1 MEEQCSFFI
10 DMEEKTGLFTPQGR
24 EEQACF
30 HMLRTNFISAKKN
43 KSTTSLLWTWMAE
56 MERSSRHAPHGI
68 APPKHSRLAPAVA
81 ILLVLSLAFA
91 RFIRHRRRSQRSLSR
106 TPEFKSFLCKKRGPL
121 E

>member
-1 MEEQCSFFI
+1 
-10 DMEEKTGLFTPQGR
+10 
-24 EEQACF
+24 
-30 HMLRTNFISAKKN
+30 
-43 KSTTSLLWTWMAE
+43 MAE

-106 TPEFKSFLCKKRGPL
+106 GKAALALKSPVGAKTKDHPDGGAFDGISRI